1 MNSIA
6 GPALSTTVLAV
17 VSEKTGYPTEMLNL
31 GMSLDHDLGI
41 DSIKRV
47 EILSALQERVTN
59 LPAFKPDEL
68 GSLHTLGDVVALA
81 EARSAASGGVDSPI
95 VQAAAPVLVVT
106 ALEPVLSTQYSVPST
121 VPATTSAA
129 GASPSLSA
137 TVLAVVSE
145 KTGYPTEMLNL
156 GMSLDHDLGIDS
168 IKRVE
173 ILSALQERV
182 ANLPAFKPDE
192 LGSLHTLGDVVA
204 LAEARSAVSG
214 TSPASATQLPAA
226 PAPQSVQSTQYSVL
240 STPATTSAAAA
251 VPALSAT
258 VLAVVSE
265 KTGYPTEMLNL
276 GMSLDHDLGIDSIK
290 RVEILSALQERVEN
304 LPAFKP
310 DELGSL
316 HTLGDVVALA
326 EARTVGSGAVS
337 QAAPQA
343 SVVTPA
349 SSMMSSAEQQLS
361 QPSTLV
367 RSIVRSESL
376 PPLAELPI
384 VRGAEVWV
392 TDDGLGLS
400 LQIAAELTK
409 RGLKPRLIQLDEP
422 VATTAPA
429 QLAGLIVIAHAEGTQ
444 DRHLWRAIELLQKAG
459 PALRQAAR
467 AGASVFATV
476 AHLDGRFGFEG
487 QQVLSDPLSG
497 GLAGLAKSAAREWP
511 DVTCK
516 AIDVSSDWGSAN
528 DAAVQIVD
536 QLFRRGPVE
545 VGVSPRG
552 ATTPTV
558 VEQSLSTVRTSASA
572 IQPGELVIVSGGA
585 RGVTAEAAL
594 AAVQQWKC
602 RLAILGRSPEPAAE
616 PEWLRGASSDA
627 EIKQALIRNLPRG
640 TLPKEIESQFRQV
653 LAGREVTS
661 TLNRL
666 RALGTPVEYHAV
678 DIRDLAAVRLLLVQ
692 LQNQHGAIR
701 GVIHGAGVLADQRIE
716 DKTREQF
723 DRVYQTKVTGLRNVL
738 GAIRHDQ
745 LRVLCLFS
753 SYTARYGRVGQC
765 DYAMANEVLNKLA
778 RQFSIENRQCHVVSF
793 NWGPW
798 DGGMVTGG
806 LKKLFAAEQVG
817 LIPLADGANLVVQ
830 ELSQTESRPVE
841 VLVLGKT
848 DTPAK
853 VPSTPQPNAAAAA
866 AVVSEP
872 ASELKIAFEK
882 SIDVQQSPYLESHV
896 IGGKAVVPVAIILEW
911 LAHGAIHHNP
921 GLELEGFDDF
931 RIFHGVRMDRHDKLL
946 LRVMVGKPVRVGTR
960 FTIRTQLIGSTAGRE
975 TIHEAG
981 NVILSAQL
989 PPNHTP
995 QLQVTRQAYSHE
1007 MTTAYAT
1014 KLFHGPHLQGIA
1026 AVETCSADGIVVA
1039 SRTSPA
1045 PWAWM
1050 QDPFRGA
1057 WLADPL
1063 AIDGA
1068 LQAVILWTQE
1078 QRGMPCLPCAIGSY
1092 RQFRKVFPTSGIKI
1106 VVKVTQATEHT
1117 IRADIEFLDIQGA
1130 LVAQMTGCESV
1141 ADASLANAF
1150 SQNRLA

>member
-1 MNSIA
+1 
-6 GPALSTTVLAV
+6 
-17 VSEKTGYPTEMLNL
+17 
-31 GMSLDHDLGI
+31 
-41 DSIKRV
+41 
-47 EILSALQERVTN
+47 
-59 LPAFKPDEL
+59 
-68 GSLHTLGDVVALA
+68 
-81 EARSAASGGVDSPI
+81 
-95 VQAAAPVLVVT
+95 
-106 ALEPVLSTQYSVPST
+106 
-121 VPATTSAA
+121 
-129 GASPSLSA
+129 
-137 TVLAVVSE
+137 
-145 KTGYPTEMLNL
+145 
-156 GMSLDHDLGIDS
+156 
-168 IKRVE
+168 
-173 ILSALQERV
+173 
-182 ANLPAFKPDE
+182 
-192 LGSLHTLGDVVA
+192 
-204 LAEARSAVSG
+204 
-214 TSPASATQLPAA
+214 
-226 PAPQSVQSTQYSVL
+226 
-240 STPATTSAAAA
+240 
-251 VPALSAT
+251 
-258 VLAVVSE
+258 
-265 KTGYPTEMLNL
+265 
-276 GMSLDHDLGIDSIK
+276 
-290 RVEILSALQERVEN
+290 
-304 LPAFKP
+304 
-310 DELGSL
+310 
-316 HTLGDVVALA
+316 
-326 EARTVGSGAVS
+326 
-337 QAAPQA
+337 
-343 SVVTPA
+343 
-349 SSMMSSAEQQLS
+349 
-361 QPSTLV
+361 
-367 RSIVRSESL
+367 
-376 PPLAELPI
+376 
-384 VRGAEVWV
+384 
-392 TDDGLGLS
+392 
-400 LQIAAELTK
+400 
-409 RGLKPRLIQLDEP
+409 
-422 VATTAPA
+422 
-429 QLAGLIVIAHAEGTQ
+429 
-444 DRHLWRAIELLQKAG
+444 LQKAG
-459 PALRQAAR
+459 PALRQTAI

-476 AHLDGRFGFEG
+476 AHLDGQFGFEG
-487 QQVLSDPLSG
+487 QQALSDPLSG
-497 GLAGLAKSAAREWP
+497 GLAGLTKSAAREWP

-536 QLFRRGPVE
+536 QLFRKGPVE
-545 VGVSPRG
+545 IGLSPRG

-558 VEQSLSTVRTSASA
+558 VEQSLSTFSTSASA
-572 IQPGELVIVSGGA
+572 IQPGDLVIVSGGA

-594 AAVQQWKC
+594 AAVDQWKC

-616 PEWLRGASSDA
+616 PEWLRSASSDV
-627 EIKQALIRNLPRG
+627 EIKQALIRNLPKG

-661 TLNRL
+661 TLHRL
-666 RALGTPVEYHAV
+666 RSLGAPVEYHAV

-692 LQNQHGAIR
+692 LQNQHGPIR

-745 LRVLCLFS
+745 LRMLCLFS

-817 LIPLADGANLVVQ
+817 LIPLADGAKLVVQ
-830 ELSQTESRPVE
+830 ELSQTGSRPVE

-848 DTPAK
+848 DSPTTA
-853 VPSTPQPNAAAAA
+853 PSTPAASA
-866 AVVSEP
+866 AVMSEP
-872 ASELKIAFEK
+872 SSELKIAFEK

-931 RIFHGVRMDRHDKLL
+931 RVFHGVRMDRNDKLL

-960 FTIRTQLIGSTAGRE
+960 FTIRTQLIGSNGGRE
-975 TIHEAG
+975 TIHAAG

-989 PPNHTP
+989 PTNPLP
-995 QLQVTRQAYSHE
+995 QLQVTRHSYSQE

-1026 AVETCSADGIVVA
+1026 AVEACSPDGIIVA

-1050 QDPFRGA
+1050 HDPFRSA

-1063 AIDGA
+1063 SIDGA

>member
-1 MNSIA
+1 
-6 GPALSTTVLAV
+6 
-17 VSEKTGYPTEMLNL
+17 
-31 GMSLDHDLGI
+31 
-41 DSIKRV
+41 
-47 EILSALQERVTN
+47 
-59 LPAFKPDEL
+59 
-68 GSLHTLGDVVALA
+68 
-81 EARSAASGGVDSPI
+81 
-95 VQAAAPVLVVT
+95 
-106 ALEPVLSTQYSVPST
+106 
-121 VPATTSAA
+121 
-129 GASPSLSA
+129 
-137 TVLAVVSE
+137 VLAVVSE

-204 LAEARSAVSG
+204 LAEARSAGSG
-214 TSPASATQLPAA
+214 AAGSPIPQ
-226 PAPQSVQSTQYSVL
+226 PAPSTQYSVPD
-240 STPATTSAAAA
+240 SP
-251 VPALSAT
+251 LSA
-258 VLAVVSE
+258 
-265 KTGYPTEMLNL
+265 G
-276 GMSLDHDLGIDSIK
+276 
-290 RVEILSALQERVEN
+290 
-304 LPAFKP
+304 
-310 DELGSL
+310 
-316 HTLGDVVALA
+316 
-326 EARTVGSGAVS
+326 
-337 QAAPQA
+337 
-343 SVVTPA
+343 
-349 SSMMSSAEQQLS
+349 QLLT

-376 PPLAELPI
+376 PPLPELPI
-384 VRGAEVWV
+384 IRGGEVWV

-422 VATTAPA
+422 GATTAPT

-459 PALRQAAR
+459 PALRQAAK

-476 AHLDGRFGFEG
+476 AHLNGRFGFEG
-487 QQVLSDPLSG
+487 QQTLSDPLSG
-497 GLAGLAKSAAREWP
+497 GLAGLAKSAAHEWS

-536 QLFRRGPVE
+536 QLFRKGPVE
-545 VGVSPRG
+545 VGLSPRG

-558 VEQSLSTVRTSASA
+558 VEQSLSNISAAASA
-572 IQPGELVIVSGGA
+572 IQSGDLVIVSGGA

-616 PEWLRGASSDA
+616 PEWLQGAASDA
-627 EIKQALIRNLPRG
+627 EIKQALIRNLPKG

-653 LAGREVTS
+653 LAGREVIS

-666 RALGTPVEYHAV
+666 RAIGVPVEYHAI
-678 DIRDLAAVRLLLVQ
+678 DIRDLAAVRLLLLQ
-692 LQNQHGAIR
+692 LQNQHGPIR

-753 SYTARYGRVGQC
+753 SYTARYGRIGQC

-830 ELSQTESRPVE
+830 ELSQTDSRPVE
-841 VLVLGKT
+841 VLVLGKS
-848 DTPAK
+848 DAPATA
-853 VPSTPQPNAAAAA
+853 PLIPQPAPSAAAIA
-866 AVVSEP
+866 SE
-872 ASELKIAFEK
+872 SSNELKIAFEK
-882 SIDVQQSPYLESHV
+882 NIDVQQSPYLESHV

-931 RIFHGVRMDRHDKLL
+931 RVFHGVRMDRHDKLL
-946 LRVMVGKPVRVGTR
+946 LRVVVAKPVRVGTR
-960 FTIRTQLIGSTAGRE
+960 FTIRTQLIGSSAGRD
-975 TIHEAG
+975 TIHAAG

-989 PPNHTP
+989 PANPGSH
-995 QLQVTRQAYSHE
+995 LQVARQSYSHE

-1026 AVETCSADGIVVA
+1026 AVEACSPDGIIVA

-1050 QDPFRGA
+1050 HDPFRSA

-1063 AIDGA
+1063 SIDGA

-1117 IRADIEFLDIQGA
+1117 IRADIEFLDIQGT
-1130 LVAQMTGCESV
+1130 LVARMTGCESV